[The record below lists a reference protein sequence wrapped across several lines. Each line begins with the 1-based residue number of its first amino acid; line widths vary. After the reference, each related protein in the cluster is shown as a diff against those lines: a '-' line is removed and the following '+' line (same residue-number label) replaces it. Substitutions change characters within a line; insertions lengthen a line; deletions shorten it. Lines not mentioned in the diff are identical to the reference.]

1 MKVLIVDDSST
12 MRKILTKTVQQAGG
26 DTILEA
32 EDGIDAL
39 KKLAGEAH
47 DVDLIMLDINM
58 PRVDG
63 VTTLKEIKKLDAIKH
78 IPVIMCTSE
87 AEKEIVIECI
97 KSGASDYVV
106 KPFSKD
112 VIASKIEKLVKK

>member
-12 MRKILTKTVQQAGG
+12 MRKIIKKTINQTEKV
-26 DTILEA
+26 DEIVEA

-39 KKLAGEAH
+39 QKMKDH
-47 DVDLIMLDINM
+47 NCSFDLVMLDINM

-63 VTTLKEIKKLDAIKH
+63 LTTLKQLKSMDDTKA

-87 AEKEIVIECI
+87 AEKEMVIECV
-97 KSGASDYVV
+97 KAGASDYIV
-106 KPFSKD
+106 KPFNKD
-112 VIASKIEKLVKK
+112 LISEKITKITG